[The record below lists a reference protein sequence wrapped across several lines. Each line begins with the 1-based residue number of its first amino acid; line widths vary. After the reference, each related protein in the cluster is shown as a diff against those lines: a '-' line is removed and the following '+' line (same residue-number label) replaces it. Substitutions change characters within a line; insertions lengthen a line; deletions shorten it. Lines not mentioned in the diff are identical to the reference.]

1 MNFFSRR
8 PQAFTDVHD
17 DVEATTVAAMANA
30 EKVDYGL
37 DALESDLKHLETRVD
52 VHDERL
58 DDADAAT
65 AALVV
70 EKDKLRDR
78 AEKTGAFYLTL
89 VPVRPRRRG
98 ERRFLRTFPVASLRR
113 ALSFN
118 TRPRRLSTPLLTPF
132 NSTPTALRT
141 ERPTEADVVDVF
153 DELVTN
159 EAARTE
165 MQSQLATLEPKVR
178 TLEKRA
184 DGADERLDDMDDVV
198 EELADE
204 AVAGA
209 VKGLLDVEVISSEID
224 PDRLDEMDRA
234 TSRNVRALS
243 QLKLSIEEAN
253 LASKAD
259 VDASI
264 AKLRASDASLGKN
277 ILELQRHLERNIV
290 ATQLQ
295 AECDRIEAEE
305 FTVARVDD
313 FKQIVA
319 GESNAREASL
329 IALKTHVLVAVAEEA
344 NARRR
349 GDDDVRHAYEDD
361 VANLEDTAS
370 AAVRELREGLRAEVT
385 ERTYQANALHRDL
398 GEALDVARA
407 RLEADVR
414 ALEET
419 AAGNIA
425 AQKLEEE
432 MMRAELDDAT
442 MRLEDALQ
450 TLQEDADA
458 RAAEAAEKLREA
470 TTTVT
475 GLVEVQTKPVL
486 EKCEEVVA
494 TMESTRAEVRDLRE
508 MQGEAQITAVT
519 AEEALRAELTSAIE
533 EEKTAASDARYRVD
547 ETVKELKD
555 AVQSTA
561 SDAKADVEVLRTEIF
576 AELDEV
582 NSTLSVETGRA
593 RDARAAA
600 TADVAALRTEVAATT
615 EAIASEAS
623 KREEGDRAIE
633 HHLAADLVAEGESI
647 RAEVHTE
654 IDRAAEAESES
665 RAAAIAAFEDTLK
678 EGLKLNADAVAEVRF
693 DLGHETAERTKAE
706 ESFALKEE
714 MAAFKGEVA
723 EVKKQVEYVD
733 GKLDDQLGSVKEDVA
748 AAMKAAGAAGEAAAK
763 AAAAPPPA
771 AAAPPPPPPP

>member
-1 MNFFSRR
+1 
-8 PQAFTDVHD
+8 
-17 DVEATTVAAMANA
+17 
-30 EKVDYGL
+30 
-37 DALESDLKHLETRVD
+37 VD
-52 VHDERL
+52 VHDARH

-78 AEKTGAFYLTL
+78 AEK
-89 VPVRPRRRG
+89 
-98 ERRFLRTFPVASLRR
+98 
-113 ALSFN
+113 
-118 TRPRRLSTPLLTPF
+118 
-132 NSTPTALRT
+132 
-141 ERPTEADVVDVF
+141 TEADVVDVF

-165 MQSQLATLEPKVR
+165 MQSQLATLEPKVGA
-178 TLEKRA
+178 LEKRA
-184 DGADERLDDMDDVV
+184 DGADERLDEMDDVV
-198 EELADE
+198 DELADDVV
-204 AVAGA
+204 AVA
-209 VKGLLDVEVISSEID
+209 VKGVLDAEVISSEID

-264 AKLRASDASLGKN
+264 AKLTAKDASLGEN
-277 ILELQRHLERNIV
+277 IVELQRHLERNIV

-329 IALKTHVLVAVAEEA
+329 IALKTHVLIAVAEEA

-450 TLQEDADA
+450 TLQARSMFSRRPPYDLLSAWRTSFLEDF
-458 RAAEAAEKLREA
+458 
-470 TTTVT
+470 
-475 GLVEVQTKPVL
+475 
-486 EKCEEVVA
+486 
-494 TMESTRAEVRDLRE
+494 S
-508 MQGEAQITAVT
+508 
-519 AEEALRAELTSAIE
+519 
-533 EEKTAASDARYRVD
+533 
-547 ETVKELKD
+547 
-555 AVQSTA
+555 
-561 SDAKADVEVLRTEIF
+561 
-576 AELDEV
+576 
-582 NSTLSVETGRA
+582 RA
-593 RDARAAA
+593 RVSPPGRVPRRFQSRR
-600 TADVAALRTEVAATT
+600 TRLDVFQT
-615 EAIASEAS
+615 
-623 KREEGDRAIE
+623 
-633 HHLAADLVAEGESI
+633 
-647 RAEVHTE
+647 
-654 IDRAAEAESES
+654 
-665 RAAAIAAFEDTLK
+665 
-678 EGLKLNADAVAEVRF
+678 RF
-693 DLGHETAERTKAE
+693 
-706 ESFALKEE
+706 
-714 MAAFKGEVA
+714 
-723 EVKKQVEYVD
+723 
-733 GKLDDQLGSVKEDVA
+733 
-748 AAMKAAGAAGEAAAK
+748 
-763 AAAAPPPA
+763 
-771 AAAPPPPPPP
+771 